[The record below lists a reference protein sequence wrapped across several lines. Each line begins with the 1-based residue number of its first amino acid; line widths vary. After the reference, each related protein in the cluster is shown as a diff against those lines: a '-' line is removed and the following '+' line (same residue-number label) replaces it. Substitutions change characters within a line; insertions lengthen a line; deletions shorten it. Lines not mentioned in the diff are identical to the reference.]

1 MQKKLL
7 IIFIIFILI
16 IFFLGCVENQN
27 GNNKDDESLNNK
39 LSLFDY
45 PPVDLD
51 KVEFIEPLGLMIG
64 AHVTPIDHQYYV
76 ASDFSSGQNIV
87 IDVISPGDGII
98 TGIQHMG
105 SFDGTMDDYRFV
117 IQHNETISSVY
128 IHVDKLSDKI
138 ALEAP
143 GFSGYKSVNIMVIA
157 GEIIGNYSGS
167 VDYNIVD
174 NNVVLPG
181 FVDPDSYVSEDWKT
195 HIPDPFDYFNE
206 SIRDIMIEKCLRNV
220 EPFGG
225 KIDYDIDGRLIGNW
239 FLKDTNGYGGLNVK
253 DYWDGHLAIAYNAI
267 DPYTI
272 IVSIGNFTDE
282 PMQFAVKENSP
293 DPADVSVESGLV
305 KYELVGYDYY
315 DEDKHWDRSSLV
327 KGLKI
332 INDEYVRAT
341 VLFQLVDDRE
351 LKMEVFYNQTADMI
365 DGFTNNA
372 LIFIR

>member
-7 IIFIIFILI
+7 TIFIIFLLI
-16 IFFLGCVENQN
+16 IFFLGCIEKQK
-27 GNNKDDESLNNK
+27 GNDEDDESLNNK

-51 KVEFIEPLGLMIG
+51 KVEYIEPLGLMIG
-64 AHVTPIDHQYYV
+64 AHVTPIDHQYYI

-87 IDVISPGDGII
+87 IDVFSPGDGII
-98 TGIQHMG
+98 TDIQHMG

-128 IHVDKLSDKI
+128 IHVDKLSNKI

-143 GFSGYKSVNIMVIA
+143 GFGGYKSVNIEVSA

-174 NNVVLPG
+174 NNAVLSG
-181 FVDPDSYVSEDWKT
+181 FVDPGSYVSEDWKT

-206 SIRDIMIEKCLRNV
+206 TIRNTMIEKCLRYI

-267 DPYTI
+267 DPNAI
-272 IVSIGNFTDE
+272 IVSIGNFSGE
-282 PMQFAVKENSP
+282 PSQFAVKGNSP

-315 DEDKHWDRSSLV
+315 DEDSHWDRSSLV

-332 INDEYVRAT
+332 KNDEYIHAT

-365 DGFTNNA
+365 EDFSNDA
-372 LIFIR
+372 LIFVR